1 MSQPYGKT
9 GSTSGW
15 PHNFLHSLTSFDFS
29 QLNVYAGIRAGVLI
43 TSLLIIGVFSN
54 HIREATLAALGTI
67 FFLQGRTKQTLG
79 IRTLVLASVINASAF
94 AIGSIIGTT
103 YLAVPLLAVG
113 LFIISYLGVYP
124 NTAVIVVISAVVFSV
139 GVALP
144 VINNISPGE
153 RFWLFLVGGLWGV
166 LGAITSLGWQFLT
179 KKSPAI
185 EVVKPPVQ
193 VHLRSN
199 QGIFDPLRSNMSLES
214 GHFQFAVS
222 FAVIGAIGLLI
233 AQGLGLMKGYWVLI
247 TVCVLLLRSD
257 ILVTFSFTAMLI
269 IGTIGGAVIGS
280 IIIANVYST
289 WLLVS
294 MFAFTSIFYAVKN
307 VNYALASLF
316 LTPFILVFLNI
327 LIPGQTLLAQT
338 RILDTIIGAALS
350 LLGVFSIW
358 AFSYLKR

>member
-1 MSQPYGKT
+1 
-9 GSTSGW
+9 
-15 PHNFLHSLTSFDFS
+15 
-29 QLNVYAGIRAGVLI
+29 
-43 TSLLIIGVFSN
+43 
-54 HIREATLAALGTI
+54 
-67 FFLQGRTKQTLG
+67 LQ
-79 IRTLVLASVINASAF
+79 
-94 AIGSIIGTT
+94 
-103 YLAVPLLAVG
+103 PLLAIG

-124 NTAVIVVISAVVFSV
+124 NAAIIVMISAVVFSV

-144 VINNISPGE
+144 GINNIPPGE

-166 LGAITSLGWQFLT
+166 IGAIASLGWQLL
-179 KKSPAI
+179 KKNPAI

-199 QGIFDPLRSNMSLES
+199 PGVFDPLRSNMSLES
-214 GHFQFAVS
+214 KHFQFAVS

-233 AQGLGLMKGYWVLI
+233 AQGLGLMRGYWVLI
-247 TVCVLLLRSD
+247 TVCVLLLRPH

-280 IIIANVYST
+280 IIIANVHSM

-294 MFAFTSIFYAVKN
+294 LFVLTSIFYAVKN
-307 VNYALASLF
+307 VNYALAAFL

-338 RILDTIIGAALS
+338 RILDTIIGAGLS
-350 LLGVFSIW
+350 LLGVFIIW